1 MPFPYPTIPRPPGDW
16 EDPFDYQAIEMS
28 LAHNMFIRAIN
39 AIHAQAQGIKDKQV
53 KPFAFFCMAFC
64 ESLNHH
70 HDIEETYT
78 FPMYNAK
85 LGANA
90 MDRNIE
96 QHEAFMG
103 GLTDF
108 NEYVTKV
115 HAGATA
121 YNAATLT
128 EKLNSFADDLVLHL
142 REEIST
148 LESSRL
154 RAAMTE
160 KDLKDIEA
168 TTMKVLKK
176 ETSLFTGLP
185 MDLICHD
192 KSTEPRFPPA
202 PKAVI
207 WAAQY
212 GSSWVHNDA
221 WAFGPCDINGK
232 LKPGLGN
239 T

>member
-16 EDPFDYQAIEMS
+16 EDLFDYQAIEMS
-28 LAHNMFIRAIN
+28 LAHNMFIRALN
-39 AIHAQAQGIKDKQV
+39 AIHAQAKDIKGKQA
-53 KPFAFFCMAFC
+53 KPFAFFCMSFC
-64 ESLNHH
+64 DSLDHH
-70 HDIEETYT
+70 HDMEETYT
-78 FPMYNAK
+78 FPMYNAG

-108 NEYVTKV
+108 KEYVSEVNT
-115 HAGATA
+115 GATV
-121 YNAATLT
+121 YNGATVLQ
-128 EKLNSFADDLVLHL
+128 KLDSFADDLILHL
-142 REEIST
+142 HEEIAT

-154 RAAMTE
+154 RAAMTKE
-160 KDLKDIEA
+160 DLKAVEA
-168 TTMKVLKK
+168 TKTKVLMK
-176 ETSLFTGLP
+176 ETSLFAGLP
-185 MDLICHD
+185 TDLICHD

-202 PKAVI
+202 PKPII

-212 GSSWVHNDA
+212 GTSWVHQDA
-221 WAFGPCDINGK
+221 WAFGPCDIHGK